1 MNPLR
6 DAVADHDRLVQEE
19 RERVILAPYAM
30 RVADSRGRDHACDP
44 DPVRTDYQRD
54 RDRIIHARSFRRL
67 AHKTQVFVGSSGDL
81 FRSRLTHS
89 MEVAQL
95 ARVTARRLGLNED
108 LVECIALL
116 HDLGHPPFGHRGEA
130 MLDELLAE
138 DGGFEHNRQTLRIV
152 EELEQR
158 YSAFPGLNLSYEVRE
173 GIVKHSW
180 PVATGAVPDRFRPE
194 EAPLLEILL
203 VDEVDSIAYDC
214 HDIDDALR
222 AGIIDR
228 EALDALP
235 LWRGAWQRAV
245 DQSPAA
251 TPVKLLVDHALRAL
265 LDAMINDLADETL
278 RRLRATG
285 INDMAGV
292 RAAVTPLA
300 GLGSSMA
307 AAKQELEE
315 FLFAKVYRHWQV
327 NRVFHRARRMLRE
340 LFAFFGDHPDCL
352 PGEHQARIA
361 DHGLRRTVADYIAGM
376 TDRFAEDSHAGI

>member
-1 MNPLR
+1 MV
-6 DAVADHDRLVQEE
+6 DQDRLVQEE
-19 RERVILAPYAM
+19 RERATLAPYAM
-30 RVADSRGRDHACDP
+30 PVADSRGRAHACDP

-54 RDRIIHARSFRRL
+54 RDRIIHARAFRRL
-67 AHKTQVFVGSSGDL
+67 AHKTQVFIGSSGDL

-89 MEVAQL
+89 MEVSQL

-152 EELEQR
+152 EDLEQR

-180 PVATGAVPDRFRPE
+180 PLAEGAVPARFRPD

-203 VDEVDSIAYDC
+203 VDVVDSIAYDC

-228 EALDALP
+228 QALDTLP

-245 DQSPAA
+245 DQSPTA
-251 TPVKLLVDHALRAL
+251 TPDKLLIDHALRAL

-278 RRLRATG
+278 RRLHTAGITG
-285 INDMAGV
+285 LAGV
-292 RAAVTPLA
+292 RAATPPLV

-307 AAKQELEE
+307 QAKQELEA
-315 FLFAKVYRHWQV
+315 FLFARVYRHWQV

-340 LFAFFGDHPDCL
+340 LFTFFCDHPDCL
-352 PGEHQARIA
+352 PDEHQARIA